1 MGKKRHFTQKQQL
14 DILESAKDVGIKKAA
29 GLGAVH
35 YLTVYQW
42 QRRLKVLRNGSSPTK
57 LEKNRFPYKWQG
69 HGTIDENHFDSS
81 TSLE

>member
-14 DILESAKDVGIKKAA
+14 DILESAKDVGIKKTV

-42 QRRLKVLRNGSSPTK
+42 QRRLKVLGK
-57 LEKNRFPYKWQG
+57 KVMDK
-69 HGTIDENHFDSS
+69 
-81 TSLE
+81 